1 MKVTISQHLGQVIR
15 DLRIAAG
22 LSQVEFAERSGL
34 YQTYLSR
41 VENGKANPSLNAMQV
56 IAQTLGISIFDLFE
70 RVRIKS
76 QVRS

>member
-1 MKVTISQHLGQVIR
+1 MKATIPLRLGQVIR

-56 IAQTLGISIFDLFE
+56 IAQTLGISIFDLFD
-70 RVRIKS
+70 
-76 QVRS
+76 QVRDRSQH